1 MQKTRLQKALY
12 RCAVV
17 SMQGKDRR
25 RKLAFG
31 IRQFYNDTFMRSFGI
46 DFEPKG
52 KHAKRIKFAHRKNRK
67 LIQKSF
73 NQNQPH
79 E

>member
-1 MQKTRLQKALY
+1 MQTRLQKALY
-12 RCAVV
+12 RCAII

-31 IRQFYNDTFMRSFGI
+31 VRQFYNATFMRSLGI
-46 DFEPKG
+46 DFEPKD
-52 KHAKRIKFAHRKNRK
+52 KHAKRIKYAHRKNCK

-73 NQNQPH
+73 NPNQP
-79 E
+79 